1 MIRPS
6 NSEMNSLKLMV
17 ETVVRLQKAQ
27 SIEGSL
33 LEGRMGFLVEQ
44 VSANEADKLDD
55 SIADTRKSLEDL
67 IGILPAGKMT
77 RTVEY
82 LKGKLKELPKPGFIA
97 NMRLKGDKKNQAK
110 NIQKSAAIMSQIQ
123 STRDS
128 MANAIQLLW
137 KALSP
142 TEYAKTGDKTKEIKK
157 IPALVNDPAQFPSYK
172 ALSKAVK
179 GAYKPT
185 GGTEGFFGKMA
196 SFFKGQGYGTG
207 NATDF
212 FNDVMDMSLEDLEKL
227 APIAQRIDKADTAGA
242 QEAAQALS
250 GVQDVVVQAPSGGGG
265 SGTSSGAQQRTSG
278 GGQTSTSSPGAAVEI
293 PAGEEKPEEAAA
305 EEPAAGGPGK
315 RTYADISRAIIASL
329 EDDPNA
335 KKILAALG
343 GSQGFKAIAAD
354 KMVFESARPR
364 QQPRWFRRNLLSL
377 IFEEAS
383 LEDFERFVADSGVS
397 DEELIKSV
405 ASELNNELGFDMIT
419 GLDAAE
425 AATDAAEETEEEV
438 AAEETEE
445 EVAAEETEE
454 EVAAEETEE
463 EVAAG
468 AAAASGQEV
477 STAMTDFAEI
487 FNVDWYNSIS
497 DASRQALDAPGTP
510 DILSDLSSDMQT
522 ALVPAR
528 NALKTEVERAVND
541 WINQNES
548 TLLAAGFEDA
558 DFDKLEALVPKLTDT
573 LIKKIDES
581 SRRLTRESI
590 YRSVHAFLNKR
601 YRFALH
607 GMLQEE
613 VRRSI
618 NPGTFGEIEYSW
630 EDLVVKRWS
639 RIAGLEGE

>member
-44 VSANEADKLDD
+44 VSADEADKLDD

-67 IGILPAGKMT
+67 IGILPAGKMA

-97 NMRLKGDKKNQAK
+97 KMRLKGDKKNQAK
-110 NIQKSAAIMSQIQ
+110 QIQKSAAIMSQVQ

-128 MANAIQLLW
+128 MANAIQTLW

-142 TEYAKTGDKTKEIKK
+142 TEYAKTGDKTKKIKEIPK
-157 IPALVNDPAQFPSYK
+157 LVTNRQQFPSYK
-172 ALSKAVK
+172 ILSKAVRD
-179 GAYKPT
+179 AYKPT

-227 APIAQRIDKADTAGA
+227 APIAQRIDNADTAGA

-315 RTYADISRAIIASL
+315 RTYADISRAILASL

-335 KKILAALG
+335 KKILVALG

-354 KMVFESARPR
+354 KMVFESARRR

-425 AATDAAEETEEEV
+425 AATD